1 MGRTQVIIGTS
12 IVVALGLVGLWA
24 MSSAPTGATEPSGSQ
39 PPAHID
45 IDDPDD
51 IRAQVELSR
60 LAILTSENFVG
71 HKIRVIEGSVTNQ
84 SADRT
89 FHSVALKLT
98 FTDYEG
104 VSIQESEEDALAT
117 GGPLAPGERRRFSYR
132 FENLP
137 TNWNF
142 RVPIGE
148 IVRLG
153 Y

>member
-1 MGRTQVIIGTS
+1 MRRTQVIIGAS

-24 MSSAPTGATEPSGSQ
+24 MSSVPTEATESSGAQ
-39 PPAHID
+39 PLAH
-45 IDDPDD
+45 IDDPDE

-60 LAILTSENFVG
+60 LAILTSQNFVG
-71 HKIRVIEGSVTNQ
+71 HKIRVIEGSVTNK

-98 FTDYEG
+98 FTDYDDG
-104 VSIQESEEDALAT
+104 SIQESEEEVLAT
-117 GGPLAPGERRRFSYR
+117 RGPLAPGERQRFSYR

-137 TNWNF
+137 NNWNF

>member
-1 MGRTQVIIGTS
+1 MRQTQVIIGAS

-24 MSSAPTGATEPSGSQ
+24 MSSVPTEATGSSGSQ
-39 PPAHID
+39 PLAQ
-45 IDDPDD
+45 IDDPDE
-51 IRAQVELSR
+51 ISAQVELSR
-60 LAILTSENFVG
+60 LAILTSQNFVG
-71 HKIRVIEGSVTNQ
+71 HKIRVIEGSVTNK

-89 FHSVALKLT
+89 FRSVALKLT
-98 FTDYEG
+98 FTDYDRG
-104 VSIQESEEDALAT
+104 SIQESEEEVLAT
-117 GGPLAPGERRRFSYR
+117 RGPLAPGERRRFSYR

-137 TNWNF
+137 NNWNF

>member
-12 IVVALGLVGLWA
+12 ITVALGLVGLWA
-24 MSSAPTGATEPSGSQ
+24 ISSSPTEATTPPYLQALTLIDKSDEIDSQ
-39 PPAHID
+39 A
-45 IDDPDD
+45 
-51 IRAQVELSR
+51 ELSR

-71 HKIRVIEGSVTNQ
+71 HRIRVIEGSVKNK
-84 SADRT
+84 SSDRILR
-89 FHSVALKLT
+89 SVVLKFT
-98 FTDYEG
+98 FTDYDG
-104 VSIQESEEDALAT
+104 ASIQVSEQEALDT
-117 GGPLAPGERRRFSYR
+117 GGPLAPGEHRRFSYR

-137 TNWNF
+137 NNWNF

>member
-1 MGRTQVIIGTS
+1 MRRTQLIIGAS

-24 MSSAPTGATEPSGSQ
+24 ISSAPTEATESFPSQ
-39 PPAHID
+39 PLAHID
-45 IDDPDD
+45 EPDE
-51 IRAQVELSR
+51 IRSQVELSR
-60 LAILTSENFVG
+60 LGILTSENFVG
-71 HKIRVIEGSVTNQ
+71 HKIRVIEGSVTNK

-98 FTDYEG
+98 FTDYDG
-104 VSIQESEEDALAT
+104 VSIQESEEEALAT
-117 GGPLAPGERRRFSYR
+117 GGPLVPGARRRFSYR

-137 TNWNF
+137 NNWNF

>member
-1 MGRTQVIIGTS
+1 MGRTQVIIGAS
-12 IVVALGLVGLWA
+12 IAVALGLVGLWA
-24 MSSAPTGATEPSGSQ
+24 MSSSPTEATEQSGSQ
-39 PPAHID
+39 PLTH
-45 IDDPDD
+45 IDDPDE
-51 IRAQVELSR
+51 IRAHVELSR

-71 HKIRVIEGSVTNQ
+71 HKIRVIEGSVTNK

-89 FHSVALKLT
+89 LGSVALHLT
-98 FTDYEG
+98 FTDYDG
-104 VSIQESEEDALAT
+104 ASILESEEEALAT
-117 GGPLAPGERRRFSYR
+117 GGPLVPGERRRFSYR

-137 TNWNF
+137 NNWNF